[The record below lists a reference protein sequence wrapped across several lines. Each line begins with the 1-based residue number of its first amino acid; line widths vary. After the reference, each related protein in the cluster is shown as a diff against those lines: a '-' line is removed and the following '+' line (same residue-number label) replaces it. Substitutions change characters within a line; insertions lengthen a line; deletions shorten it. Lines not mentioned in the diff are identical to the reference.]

1 LPTCTRFNG
10 REIDSLQDVIET
22 LCAQCVRGRPSLR
35 LPNVPDNFGKDFIC
49 RKCGL
54 RGSVTKAKYA
64 RAYPQ

>member
-1 LPTCTRFNG
+1 MERCVQFK
-10 REIDSLQDVIET
+10 IDSLQDVIET